1 MTNKTLNVLVADDDP
16 NDFLLLEVA
25 LARAGL
31 DCNLRLV
38 CDGQEA
44 IDYLA
49 ALPPFEN
56 RQCCPW
62 PQMLILDLKMPRVG
76 GLEVLRWLRQQ
87 TKLAPVY
94 TAVLTGSTS
103 PADVT
108 SCYALGADACLSK
121 PCDLKRFAVMLQ
133 DLARHCIQHPC
144 GRRKDVRYAW
154 PENLFAMGSRETRAT
169 GFPPDPGA
177 WV

>member
-1 MTNKTLNVLVADDDP
+1 MANKTLNVLVADDDP

-25 LARAGL
+25 LGRAGL
-31 DCNLRLV
+31 NCDLRLV
-38 CDGQEA
+38 RDGQEA
-44 IDYLA
+44 IEYLA
-49 ALPPFEN
+49 GEPPFGD
-56 RQCCPW
+56 RQSCPW
-62 PQMLILDLKMPRVG
+62 PQLLILDLKMPRVG
-76 GLEVLRWLRQQ
+76 GLEVLRWIREREGL
-87 TKLAPVY
+87 PPIY

-108 SCYALGADACLSK
+108 LCYALGADACLSK

-133 DLARHCIQHPC
+133 DLAKHCVQHPR

-154 PENLFAMGSRETRAT
+154 PENLFAVGSKETRLP
-169 GFPPDPGA
+169 GLPPDPDA